1 MKRRRLNGKQSVPE
15 EAAAPMQD
23 TPEQRSR
30 VRTMVRDHWVAT
42 EMRVQGLS
50 GHAARV
56 HLKSVWKDVAADTK
70 LSQLSSM
77 VFSGA
82 LRSAAAT
89 VETEWKAEVGE
100 PLIAGE
106 AAVTRY
112 RGLGTMMRWSGP
124 WSVLD
129 SVPAAASVDQLC
141 VTLREHP
148 LVEALWQEFVAFFE
162 RLQKHFHLARWTI
175 ALELHC
181 EVTAKSGV
189 PSVHFHA
196 MFDSSQTVTLQAANL
211 RFKLAN
217 PYISVD
223 APRARGRCTRRA
235 FDQGHYYLQVPK
247 IGAIQMATNYPAC
260 HAFPLTPEWVT
271 NLWATQKI
279 ASSTAKAEYVR
290 AKKHIRNYLENV
302 DYHAQCEADRAIAER
317 KKAAEAALLPLQK
330 QAKRIELVDTLF
342 LPQFLAPMFR
352 RKFLVLTGHHV
363 WAKQFLLVP
372 WRAPPRLSWWIVA
385 RLNSPTCVSS
395 TL

>member
-1 MKRRRLNGKQSVPE
+1 
-15 EAAAPMQD
+15 MQD

-56 HLKSVWKDVAADTK
+56 HLKSVWKDVSADAK

-100 PLIAGE
+100 PPIAGE

-141 VTLREHP
+141 ATFREHR
-148 LVEALWQEFVAFFE
+148 LVKPVKPCGRSLSLFSRDCRNISIW
-162 RLQKHFHLARWTI
+162 LAG

-181 EVTAKSGV
+181 EVTAQSGV

-196 MFDSSQTVTLQAANL
+196 MFGSSQTVTLQAANL

-247 IGAIQMATNYPAC
+247 IGAIRMATNCPAC
-260 HAFPLTPEWVT
+260 HA
-271 NLWATQKI
+271 
-279 ASSTAKAEYVR
+279 
-290 AKKHIRNYLENV
+290 
-302 DYHAQCEADRAIAER
+302 
-317 KKAAEAALLPLQK
+317 
-330 QAKRIELVDTLF
+330 
-342 LPQFLAPMFR
+342 
-352 RKFLVLTGHHV
+352 
-363 WAKQFLLVP
+363 
-372 WRAPPRLSWWIVA
+372 
-385 RLNSPTCVSS
+385 
-395 TL
+395 

>member
-1 MKRRRLNGKQSVPE
+1 
-15 EAAAPMQD
+15 
-23 TPEQRSR
+23 
-30 VRTMVRDHWVAT
+30 
-42 EMRVQGLS
+42 
-50 GHAARV
+50 
-56 HLKSVWKDVAADTK
+56 
-70 LSQLSSM
+70 
-77 VFSGA
+77 
-82 LRSAAAT
+82 
-89 VETEWKAEVGE
+89 
-100 PLIAGE
+100 
-106 AAVTRY
+106 
-112 RGLGTMMRWSGP
+112 
-124 WSVLD
+124 
-129 SVPAAASVDQLC
+129 
-141 VTLREHP
+141 
-148 LVEALWQEFVAFFE
+148 
-162 RLQKHFHLARWTI
+162 
-175 ALELHC
+175 
-181 EVTAKSGV
+181 
-189 PSVHFHA
+189 